1 MTSIQADSTTN
12 IGVSQRMSSAG
23 PSTEQLQKELFDRI
37 SSQYEAHY
45 DDSCS
50 QDYRARFIYEP
61 VFEGIDFSGMSVLEA
76 MCGSGQT
83 TEYLLSR
90 GASVTGLD
98 ISAQSIES
106 FRRRWPECKAVCA
119 SILDSGLESNSVD
132 CAVVMAGLHHMHPHV
147 GDAIRELHRVLK
159 PGGYLCL
166 WEPHRGSLPDLV
178 RRWWYRHD
186 SLFAENEASIDLTAL
201 KEEFSSQFSFEKER
215 FIGNF
220 AYLLVLNSL
229 IFRVP
234 LKLKSLYAP
243 ILMKVEP
250 IVNLFQGKLMSC
262 VAVAQWR
269 KL

>member
-1 MTSIQADSTTN
+1 MSSVHADSTNT
-12 IGVSQRMSSAG
+12 ISASRIRSSG
-23 PSTEQLQKELFDRI
+23 PYVEQLQKELFDRI

-45 DDSCS
+45 DDIFSRS
-50 QDYRARFIYEP
+50 YRAKFIYGP
-61 VFEGIDFSGMSVLEA
+61 VFEGIDFSGTKVLEA

-83 TEYLLSR
+83 TEYLLAH
-90 GASVTGLD
+90 GATVTALD

-106 FRRRWPECKAVCA
+106 FSERFPECNAVCA

-132 CAVVMAGLHHMHPHV
+132 CAVVMAGLHHLHPHV
-147 GDAIRELHRVLK
+147 GEAIRELHRVLK

-166 WEPHRGSLPDLV
+166 WEPHSGSLPDLV

-186 SLFAENEASIDLTAL
+186 SLFAENEASIDFASI
-201 KEEFSSQFSFEKER
+201 KEEFSGLFSFQEEHY
-215 FIGNF
+215 IGNF

-234 LKLKSLYAP
+234 LRLKRLYTP
-243 ILMKVEP
+243 LLMKLEP
-250 IVNLFQGKLMSC
+250 IVNRFQGKLLSC
-262 VAVAQWR
+262 VALAQWR

>member
-1 MTSIQADSTTN
+1 MSSAHADSTTT
-12 IGVSQRMSSAG
+12 ISALRARSSS
-23 PSTEQLQKELFDRI
+23 PHSEQLQKKLFDRI

-45 DDSCS
+45 DDIFS
-50 QDYRARFIYEP
+50 QSYRAKFIYEP
-61 VFEGIDFSGMSVLEA
+61 VFEGINFSGMKVLEA

-83 TEYLLSR
+83 TGYLLAR
-90 GASVTGLD
+90 GATVTALD

-106 FRRRWPECKAVCA
+106 FTERWPQCKAVCA

-132 CAVVMAGLHHMHPHV
+132 CAVVMAGLHHLHPHV

-159 PGGYLCL
+159 PGGYLCM
-166 WEPHRGSLPDLV
+166 WEPHSGSLPDLM
-178 RRWWYRHD
+178 RKWWYRHD
-186 SLFAENEASIDLTAL
+186 SMFAENEASLDFASI
-201 KEEFSSQFSFEKER
+201 KNEFSGLFSWEKEH

-234 LKLKSLYAP
+234 LKLKRVYTP
-243 ILMKVEP
+243 VLMKLEP
-250 IVNLFQGKLMSC
+250 VINRFQGRLLSC
-262 VAVAQWR
+262 VALAQWR